1 MRVNITARHGKMISE
16 RMRTHVNAEIE
27 KLDKFYEG
35 IIGCDVV
42 LDSQK
47 MEQTAEVLV
56 SIHGHKLTAIEHSD
70 DIYKSI
76 DAAVAKLERQLK
88 KVKAKLHHYEN
99 KRFIEEVKEAV

>member
-16 RMRTHVNAEIE
+16 RLRTHVNAEVD

-56 SIHGHKLTAIEHSD
+56 SIHGHKLTAIERSAD
-70 DIYKSI
+70 TYKSI
-76 DAAVAKLERQLK
+76 DAAMAKLERQLK
-88 KVKAKLHHYEN
+88 KVKAKQHHFEN
-99 KRFIEEVKEAV
+99 KRFIEEVTEEV

>member
-16 RMRTHVNAEIE
+16 RMRDHVNAEVG

-47 MEQTAEVLV
+47 MEQTAEILV
-56 SIHGHKLTAIEHSD
+56 SIHGHKLTAMEHSD

-76 DAAVAKLERQLK
+76 DAAVSKLERQLK
-88 KVKAKLHHYEN
+88 KAKGKQHHYEN
-99 KRFIEEVKEAV
+99 KRFVEEVKEVV